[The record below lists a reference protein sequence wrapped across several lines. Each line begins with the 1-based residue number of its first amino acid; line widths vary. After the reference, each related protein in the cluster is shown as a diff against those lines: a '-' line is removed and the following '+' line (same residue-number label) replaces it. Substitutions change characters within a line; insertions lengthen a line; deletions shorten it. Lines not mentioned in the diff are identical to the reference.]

1 MTGLQLARLYYEQVG
16 RSRLMEQFPQLNGQL
31 AVGRVGEGS
40 ECFGLDDALSRDHD
54 YGPGFCLW
62 MDEAIFLRWGAQLQ
76 RAYRA
81 LPDTYAG
88 YRRPTEGPFLRRE
101 GPMSTSAFYRQ
112 FLGPGGLPQSEED
125 WMALPQE
132 TLAACTNGEVF
143 ADPPGTFSAIRRHLL
158 AGYPEQVRRKKM
170 AAHCAL
176 AGQAGQYNHLRCIV
190 REDPCAIL
198 WARQQFIYHFQ
209 AAVFLLNRRFMPYG
223 KWARQALVRLDKLG
237 DVCAPLLDRVACG
250 QAAQEA
256 IEDACS
262 LLASHLRVCGLSTAP
277 GSSLLAHGQ
286 AIQDTLTSPA
296 LARLPLLS
304 WRSGWQI

>member
-1 MTGLQLARLYYEQVG
+1 MNGLQLARLYYEQVG
-16 RSRLMEQFPQLNGQL
+16 RPMLAERFPQLNGQL
-31 AVGRVGEGS
+31 AAGRVGEGS

-62 MDEAIFLRWGAQLQ
+62 MSEPVFLRWGAELEQ
-76 RAYRA
+76 AYRA
-81 LPDTYAG
+81 LPDICAG
-88 YRRPTEGPFLRRE
+88 YSRPAKGPFLHRV
-101 GPMSTSAFYRQ
+101 GPMSTADFYRR

-143 ADPPGTFSAIRRHLL
+143 ADPIGTFSAIRRHLL
-158 AGYPEQVRRKKM
+158 AGYPEQVRRKKL

-176 AGQAGQYNHLRCIV
+176 AGQAGQYNHPRCTV
-190 REDPCAIL
+190 RQDPCAVL

-209 AAVFLLNRRFMPYG
+209 AAVFLVNRRFMPYG
-223 KWARQALVRLDKLG
+223 KWARQVLARLDVLG
-237 DVCAPLLDRVACG
+237 SVCAPLLDRVACG
-250 QAAQEA
+250 QATQEA

-262 LLASHLRVCGLSTAP
+262 LLAAHLRFCGLSTAP
-277 GSSLLAHGQ
+277 GSLLLVHGQ
-286 AIQDTLTSPA
+286 AIQDTLTSPT
-296 LARLPLLS
+296 LAQLPLLS

>member
-1 MTGLQLARLYYEQVG
+1 
-16 RSRLMEQFPQLNGQL
+16 
-31 AVGRVGEGS
+31 
-40 ECFGLDDALSRDHD
+40 
-54 YGPGFCLW
+54 
-62 MDEAIFLRWGAQLQ
+62 
-76 RAYRA
+76 
-81 LPDTYAG
+81 
-88 YRRPTEGPFLRRE
+88 
-101 GPMSTSAFYRQ
+101 
-112 FLGPGGLPQSEED
+112 
-125 WMALPQE
+125 MALPQE

-158 AGYPEQVRRKKM
+158 AGYPEQVRRKKL

-190 REDPCAIL
+190 REDPCAVL

-223 KWARQALVRLDKLG
+223 KWARQALARLDKLG

-262 LLASHLRVCGLSTAP
+262 LLASHLRICGLSTAP

-286 AIQDTLTSPA
+286 AIQDTLTSSA